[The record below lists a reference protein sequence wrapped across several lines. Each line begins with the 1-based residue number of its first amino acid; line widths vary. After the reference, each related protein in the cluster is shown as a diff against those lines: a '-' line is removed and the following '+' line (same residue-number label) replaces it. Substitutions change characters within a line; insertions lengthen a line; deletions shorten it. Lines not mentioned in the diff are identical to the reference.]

1 MPEDEYLGY
10 LLVRTHKSDTK
21 RMTKIVRDFDIT
33 PSQFGVLQSLYQE
46 DGLPAYKLV
55 ERLYSD
61 SSTIMAVLNRLEKK
75 GLVRREGE
83 PTDHRVNCIF
93 LTRKAKKMMP
103 ELVAR
108 VEALNKDMESALL
121 PEEVQIFRACLT
133 KLYLHNVMKVEI
145 SENTK

>member
-21 RMTKIVRDFDIT
+21 RMTKIVGDFEIT
-33 PSQFGVLQSLYQE
+33 PSQFGVLQRLYKE

-61 SSTIMAVLNRLEKK
+61 SSTIMAILNRLEEK

-93 LTRKAKKMMP
+93 LTRKSKKIMP

-108 VEALNKDMESALL
+108 VVAFNKDMESALL
-121 PEEVQIFRACLT
+121 PKEVQILRACLT
-133 KLYLHNVMKVEI
+133 KLYLHNMRKMEI
-145 SENTK
+145 SENT